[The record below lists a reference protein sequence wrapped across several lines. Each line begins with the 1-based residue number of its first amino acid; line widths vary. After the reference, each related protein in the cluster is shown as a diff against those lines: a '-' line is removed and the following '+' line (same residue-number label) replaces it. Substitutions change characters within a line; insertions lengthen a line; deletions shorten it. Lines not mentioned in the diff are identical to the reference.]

1 MTFHSIKDVPREEYI
16 AAGTAACGGC
26 GGMEVL
32 RLANKVLG
40 EKVIFVN
47 AAGCFSLLALYPFA
61 ADVYSV
67 SVLRDTLIFLCL
79 GNGNGAYRCRRGRN
93 PSPMLAESVLQQAGV
108 EAHE

>member
-1 MTFHSIKDVPREEYI
+1 MTVAVTETEARGHLS
-16 AAGTAACGGC
+16 
-26 GGMEVL
+26 
-32 RLANKVLG
+32 RLLAV
-40 EKVIFVN
+40 VVAIVV
-47 AAGCFSLLALYPFA
+47 ALLALYPFA